1 MILILP
7 HPKVKLIKE
16 GANRER
22 AVLLYWSS
30 YVKAIVVRLHYPIY
44 VLNVNINIIK
54 KEKKK
59 VYIMVEIIGTEVK
72 KV

>member
-1 MILILP
+1 M
-7 HPKVKLIKE
+7 KE
-16 GANRER
+16 GVGER
-22 AVLLYWSS
+22 TLVLYWSS
-30 YVKAIVVRLHYPIY
+30 CVKAIMVRLHCPIY